1 MRCKPGY
8 PEDFNDAIK
17 RSPLIGDDLK
27 ELIKGSDKPPI
38 FVYGHLMVPRV
49 LKYFA
54 NMRETEKVD
63 MVHATLPLYKLY
75 HFSENE
81 EAGLPTIKESS
92 SPSDVVEGMLVFG
105 LTSEQR
111 NFVKENELG
120 RLEQMVFAAVQVQVS
135 QMDKVSFYDVKC
147 EKSVDAGTFV
157 WNSKENGLT
166 PMDSSFWPI
175 DDFLKHRLYEGIV
188 EYQKLERLRDED

>member
-1 MRCKPGY
+1 MECKPEY

-17 RSPLIGDDLK
+17 RSPLMGDDLRQ
-27 ELIKGSDKPPI
+27 LIKSSDRPAI
-38 FVYGHLMVPRV
+38 FVYGHLMIPRV

-63 MVHATLPLYKLY
+63 MVYATLPLHKLY
-75 HFSENE
+75 HFSDKG
-81 EAGLPTIKESS
+81 EAGLPTIMESS

-111 NFVKENELG
+111 NVVKENELG

-135 QMDKVSFYDVKC
+135 QMDKISFFDVKC

-157 WNSKENGLT
+157 WNSNENGLT
-166 PMDSSFWPI
+166 PMGSSFWPI
-175 DDFLKHRLYEGIV
+175 DDFLEHRLYEGIV
-188 EYQKLERLRDED
+188 EYQKLERLRDDD

>member
-63 MVHATLPLYKLY
+63 MIYATLPLYKLY

-111 NFVKENELG
+111 NVVKENELG